1 MSKLTI
7 DELRQSLPD
16 TIRKS
21 VNDEVLNSINQVI
34 SDPAFYQQY
43 RENLLSYGHVLK
55 EGKWKISS
63 YVDAVRYVS
72 FKLMGLNNQDA
83 YIKTFPG
90 RYQYFLQKGTSAKD
104 IASYVHSYHNNKL
117 VNLILEQAMIPV
129 HILGRD
135 LFWKAV
141 TTQAEL
147 MQTATSEKVRSDAAN
162 SIMSHLRPP
171 ETKKVE
177 LDVTAKDDG
186 TLDALRRAVS
196 GLVELQGQAIRNGV
210 QTAGQIAGG
219 RLIEGEVE

>member
-21 VNDEVLNSINQVI
+21 VNDEVLNNINQVI